1 MMSTLKFNN
10 NIKLY
15 YIELF
20 LMYEGKTTFK
30 KSSLNRVKYLFLT
43 SILYTLAEMWIS
55 ADLQRNFFPS

>member
-20 LMYEGKTTFK
+20 LIYEGKP
-30 KSSLNRVKYLFLT
+30 KSSLFRVKKLFLT
-43 SILYTLAEMWIS
+43 SILYTLAEM
-55 ADLQRNFFPS
+55 